1 MPQEW
6 TAELVARMHLAKV
19 TKKQLAEEA
28 GYTPE
33 YVSMVLNGH
42 RDTENAKS
50 TLLAAAD
57 RLIDGST
64 SEVPKNGQQEEEV

>member
-42 RDTENAKS
+42 RDTENAKI

-64 SEVPKNGQQEEEV
+64 LEVPKNGQQEEEI